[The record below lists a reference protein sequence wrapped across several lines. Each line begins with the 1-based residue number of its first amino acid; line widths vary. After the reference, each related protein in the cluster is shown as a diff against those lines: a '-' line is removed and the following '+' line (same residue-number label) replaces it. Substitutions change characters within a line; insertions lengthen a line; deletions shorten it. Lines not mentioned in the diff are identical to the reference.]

1 MMSIRSNNE
10 NEVTSLKRPAESDFH
25 FPGNHPLNHPYQITS
40 MLSASTDNSS
50 TDESSLSAFGGNHG
64 RWTSDEHE
72 RFIEGINQFGREWD
86 KVQAVVKTR
95 SLAQIRSH
103 AQKYFLKISKN
114 EEMEKFQQSNVSSFL
129 SQHHST
135 LTHNRSSSFSMLDHW
150 YPTSVL
156 YSMKNSSYQEEPSSS
171 LSQQED
177 GDDSGRRSVSP
188 SSFSQ
193 SVVDS
198 PNSSMSAATV
208 LDLMGNILKK
218 LRVRRDEMVTIS
230 TSAAAAADLTMNCNT
245 SGEGEGERER
255 EVQSPIKMDD
265 DHQSPKPYEYEMKQP
280 SFSSVASPFN
290 KEDGFKNNNNFD
302 ILQKAIEQLDGET
315 YRNLAKNG
323 NEELSS
329 TTPSKS
335 EKENDSPLTLM
346 NVEEAAKKE
355 GQDIQQEHG
364 SYDI

>member
-10 NEVTSLKRPAESDFH
+10 SEVTSLKRPAESDFQ
-25 FPGNHPLNHPYQITS
+25 FPGGNHLNHPYQITS

-64 RWTSDEHE
+64 RWTADEHE
-72 RFIEGINQFGREWD
+72 RFLEGINQFGREWD

-135 LTHNRSSSFSMLDHW
+135 HNRTSSFSMLDHW

-156 YSMKNSSYQEEPSSS
+156 YSMKNANYQEEPLSSS
-171 LSQQED
+171 QQD
-177 GDDSGRRSVSP
+177 DDSSRRSVSP
-188 SSFSQ
+188 SFSQ
-193 SVVDS
+193 SNDS
-198 PNSSMSAATV
+198 PTTSMSAATV

-218 LRVRRDEMVTIS
+218 LRVRRDELVTTSSIS
-230 TSAAAAADLTMNCNT
+230 ATSDLTTNCNT
-245 SGEGEGERER
+245 SSEGEEEYN
-255 EVQSPIKMDD
+255 QSSIKMDD
-265 DHQSPKPYEYEMKQP
+265 DHQSPKQYEYEMKQP

-290 KEDGFKNNNNFD
+290 KENGFKNNNFD

-315 YRNLAKNG
+315 YRNITTPNKNG
-323 NEELSS
+323 GEDELLSA
-329 TTPSKS
+329 TPSKS

-355 GQDIQQEHG
+355 GQEIKSEHEN
-364 SYDI
+364 YDI